1 MQTEKMNSHKSL
13 RVLIIEDEEEFALT
27 LASRLELRGMLVHCA
42 FGGKEG
48 LALMEKSLPDILL
61 LDMRMPGFSG
71 VDVLRALRL
80 EKKIPGGEKLPVILV
95 SGHAEEED
103 FREAEK
109 MGIQGYVAKPV
120 HFDELLEKM
129 ATALQ

>member
-1 MQTEKMNSHKSL
+1 MQADTKNFYQGI

-27 LASRLELRGMLVHCA
+27 LASRLELRDMIVQCA
-42 FGGKEG
+42 FSGKDGLSKLGEG
-48 LALMEKSLPDILL
+48 LPDILL
-61 LDMRMPGFSG
+61 LDMRMPGLSG
-71 VDVLRALRL
+71 VDVLKVLRV
-80 EKKIPGGEKLPVILV
+80 EKTIPGAEKIPVILV

-120 HFDELLEKM
+120 QFEELLAAM
-129 ATALQ
+129 ARALQ